1 MSRTTPFII
10 ALALAAAALAG
21 YWLGTSEPPPQTAA
35 AAAPGAA
42 SPPARKLLYYR
53 NPMGLPDTSP
63 VPKKDS
69 MGMDYIPVYEDGAPQ
84 AASHAVML
92 SPERVQNLGVRTEPV
107 ALRALV
113 RTVRALGTVQVDE
126 RRLVTVSPKFDGW
139 IDRLQVNTVGQAVR
153 RGEPLMQIYSPELV
167 AAQEEYLIAARG
179 LREALGQDGE
189 AKAAM
194 QRLRTATLQR
204 LRNWDIEARDL
215 GAVLNKSASRP
226 TLTLRSPTTGVV
238 LEKRAVQGMRFMSGE
253 MLFRIADLSALW
265 IIAEVYEQD
274 LGLVRLGQ
282 SVKITVHAYSGREFG
297 GTVAFIYP
305 TLNAETRTARMRIE
319 LDNPDGLL
327 KPDMYASL
335 ELAAGETLQ
344 VLAVPDSAVLDSGTR
359 QVVLVERGAG
369 LYEPRTVKLGAR
381 ADGYAEVLDGV
392 RAGET
397 VVTRAN
403 FLIDAESNLKA
414 ALGGLAAPKPVAAS
428 PATTHRADAQV
439 EAIDAAAGVLTLA
452 HGPVASL
459 KWPAMTMEFKVAERA
474 LLAGLAAGAKVGI
487 EFEERSAGEYVITRI
502 APAAP
507 AAAAQNDHKGH

>member
-1 MSRTTPFII
+1 MKRATPFII
-10 ALALAAAALAG
+10 ALALAASALAG
-21 YWLGTSEPPPQTAA
+21 YWLGTGELAPQ
-35 AAAPGAA
+35 APAA
-42 SPPARKLLYYR
+42 SASRTASQAARKLLYYR

-69 MGMDYIPVYEDGAPQ
+69 MGMDYIPVYEDEAPQ
-84 AASHAVML
+84 AARHAVML

-126 RRLVTVSPKFDGW
+126 RRLVTIAPKFEGW
-139 IDRLQVNTVGQAVR
+139 IERLQVNTVGQAVR

-179 LREALGQDGE
+179 LREAGNQDGE

-194 QRLRTATLQR
+194 QRLRAATLQR
-204 LRNWDIEARDL
+204 LRNWNIEERDL
-215 GAVLNKSASRP
+215 GAVLGDQASRP
-226 TLTLRSPTTGVV
+226 ALTLRSPSAGVV
-238 LEKRAVQGMRFMSGE
+238 LEKRAVQGMRFMPGE

-265 IIAEVYEQD
+265 IVAEVYEQD

-282 SVKITVHAYSGREFG
+282 RAKITVNAYPGREFEG
-297 GTVAFIYP
+297 KVAFIYP

-319 LDNPDGLL
+319 LVNRDGLL
-327 KPDMYASL
+327 KPDMYAAL
-335 ELAAGETLQ
+335 EIAAGEPRQ

-381 ADGYAEVLDGV
+381 ADGHAEVLDGV

-414 ALGGLAAPKPVAAS
+414 ALGGLAAPKDGSA
-428 PATTHRADAQV
+428 PA
-439 EAIDAAAGVLTLA
+439 E
-452 HGPVASL
+452 P
-459 KWPAMTMEFKVAERA
+459 PPP
-474 LLAGLAAGAKVGI
+474 
-487 EFEERSAGEYVITRI
+487 

-507 AAAAQNDHKGH
+507 AAPAGHAGHDHTGH